1 MLRLCRYCNE
11 CWDTVH
17 RRGKRQQHAF
27 RAIVM
32 CVDCGGSQ
40 PASRICSTCS
50 ASEGCTVSL
59 CDVCFH
65 SRHALRLQQDQ
76 SQDNAPI
83 SQEMRSDGLGP
94 HRWTPLVQP
103 CTFCG
108 NFAARW
114 LCPPCKEAYCAN
126 CYSQLHGRGTSLA
139 HACNRLGYYTAEAQ
153 LRDEHFFRASAR
165 RSIERYKKEL
175 ARNSEPVLRKQAA
188 LAIQRLYRAAS
199 GRALGLSWLQS
210 ARAKQSCQRQQTY
223 YSKSLCIRQIL
234 GLTTHRL
241 LPRDANEQ
249 IAVER
254 TLFWKRARARYFILQ
269 NCTDACSEV
278 DYPTDPKRIDGQGCG
293 IGSTEE
299 LTDQAAFGGV
309 RLPGRTFPVEGTKHV
324 NVSHDLRNLLRPGD
338 RIRIGSS
345 LCRIHKTH
353 PGAVDRTS
361 LQLQFCWVGQDA
373 VRPSIGAAGL
383 CLYRLPP
390 QGQAGKM
397 WTMFGRIM
405 YENQLTQILIKGYC
419 GFHLKVCQYQRV
431 WARRLHHRLPKIADQ
446 LQKWSTQHDRIQQ
459 RTRWWTTDWQ
469 QILESRGRKAD
480 RSK

>member
-1 MLRLCRYCNE
+1 MGLLLIDCCHVMLTSRLQWNG
-11 CWDTVH
+11 H
-17 RRGKRQQHAF
+17 
-27 RAIVM
+27 
-32 CVDCGGSQ
+32 
-40 PASRICSTCS
+40 CSGS
-50 ASEGCTVSL
+50 AS
-59 CDVCFH
+59 
-65 SRHALRLQQDQ
+65 
-76 SQDNAPI
+76 
-83 SQEMRSDGLGP
+83 
-94 HRWTPLVQP
+94 
-103 CTFCG
+103 
-108 NFAARW
+108 
-114 LCPPCKEAYCAN
+114 
-126 CYSQLHGRGTSLA
+126 
-139 HACNRLGYYTAEAQ
+139 
-153 LRDEHFFRASAR
+153 
-165 RSIERYKKEL
+165 
-175 ARNSEPVLRKQAA
+175 LRKIVSTLIIHKVQ
-188 LAIQRLYRAAS
+188 YR
-199 GRALGLSWLQS
+199 
-210 ARAKQSCQRQQTY
+210 
-223 YSKSLCIRQIL
+223 
-234 GLTTHRL
+234 
-241 LPRDANEQ
+241 
-249 IAVER
+249 
-254 TLFWKRARARYFILQ
+254 RARARYFILQ

-469 QILESRGRKAD
+469 QILESRSRKAD